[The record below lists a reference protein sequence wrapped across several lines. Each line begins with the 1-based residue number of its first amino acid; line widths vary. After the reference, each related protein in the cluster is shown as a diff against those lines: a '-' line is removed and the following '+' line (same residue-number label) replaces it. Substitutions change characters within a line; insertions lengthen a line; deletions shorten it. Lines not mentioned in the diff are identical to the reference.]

1 MTKHFNLQMFAED
14 TAAAGENVTA
24 QATAETAPENTTKA
38 KEPGGATKTEPKA
51 EAKYTDADLDRI
63 ISKKF
68 AEMQSKKEKEVAEAK
83 KLAEMNAQEK
93 AEYKLQEANKRI
105 AEFERK
111 EALAEMTKTARAM
124 LADSNITV
132 SDNLLAMM
140 VSTDAATTKAAIDG
154 FTKMYNEAVENKVKE
169 RLRGETPKRG
179 SASENPVSEIQK
191 RINKY
196 S

>member
-14 TAAAGENVTA
+14 AAASAADTK
-24 QATAETAPENTTKA
+24 ATAETAPGKTSDA

-68 AEMQSKKEKEVAEAK
+68 AEMQTKKEKEVAEAK

-132 SDNLLAMM
+132 SDDLLSMM
-140 VSTDAATTKAAIDG
+140 VSTDAATTKAAIDS
-154 FTKMYNEAVENKVKE
+154 FAKMYNEAVENKVKE

-179 SASENPVSEIQK
+179 SASDNPVSEIQK

>member
-1 MTKHFNLQMFAED
+1 MTKYFNLQMFAE
-14 TAAAGENVTA
+14 TEAATSAAAST
-24 QATAETAPENTTKA
+24 ATAETAPEKTTNA

-83 KLAEMNAQEK
+83 KLAEMNAQEQ

-132 SDNLLAMM
+132 SDDLLAMM
-140 VSTDAATTKAAIDG
+140 VSTDAATTKAAIDS

-179 SASENPVSEIQK
+179 SASDIPVSEIQK